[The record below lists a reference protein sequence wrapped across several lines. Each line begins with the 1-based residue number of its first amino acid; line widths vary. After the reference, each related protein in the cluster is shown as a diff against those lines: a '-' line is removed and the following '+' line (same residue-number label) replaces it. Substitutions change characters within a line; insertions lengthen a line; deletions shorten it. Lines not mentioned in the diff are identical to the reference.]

1 MTPSQSSPDTGTRP
15 EPAYWSRL
23 DTAQAFADFSDP
35 FHPPSS
41 QRQYAQQ
48 HGIPRSTLGYWLRQE
63 YPDHLDAEMIRFFRC
78 AAGLSFLR
86 RLVLAA
92 LSIFHHRHAVGLRP
106 ISDFL
111 RLVEVD
117 HFVGSSYGALYD
129 LDARLQDDLL
139 LFGQEERQR
148 LAAGMTHKDITL
160 CPDENFHGPHICLV
174 AIEPV
179 SNFILVE
186 TYRDRRDSVTWAKA
200 IREGIAGLDVTI
212 IAFTSDQASGLVCC
226 AEKEFE
232 VAFHPDLLHLQC
244 DLGKPIL
251 LPLARPM
258 RQATRELH
266 EAQQR
271 IEQLDT
277 PVDEPQSDK
286 ELLALI
292 EAVLDERRIAEELQ
306 EVKKPHE
313 EAVQAIREVSHVYH
327 PFDRETGQPVTT
339 EQMQTRL
346 SVPLDRLEKV
356 IDKAELSERA
366 HQEVD
371 KARQWAV
378 LLVGCLA
385 WFWTKL
391 RQYLEQLRLSQQARS
406 EVEQYL
412 IPSCYWEMASD
423 KEKDPQERARL
434 RELARRLREQAWRPR
449 SALGSL
455 PQPDKVEVQ
464 RVAQQC
470 AELFQRSSS
479 CVEGRNG
486 RLSLFHHGQT
496 RLSEKRLK
504 ALTVIHNYVV
514 RREDGTTAAERFFG
528 QKQRDAFSWLLQRL
542 PDLPRPAAKRR
553 KTPSDEGS
561 IAA

>member
-1 MTPSQSSPDTGTRP
+1 MTPSQSSLDTATRP
-15 EPAYWSRL
+15 EPAFWSRL
-23 DTAQAFADFSDP
+23 DTAQACADFSAPFDP
-35 FHPPSS
+35 PAS

-48 HGIPRSTLGYWLRQE
+48 HRIPRSTLGYWLRQP
-63 YPDHLDAEMIRFFRC
+63 YPDHLDAEMVGFFRC
-78 AAGLSFLR
+78 PAGLNFLR

-106 ISDFL
+106 IGDFL

-117 HFVGSSYGALYD
+117 HFVGSSYGALFD

-139 LFGQEERQR
+139 LFGHEERQR
-148 LAAGMTHKDITL
+148 LATGMAHKDITL

-179 SNFILVE
+179 SNFIVVE
-186 TYRDRRDSVTWAKA
+186 THRDQRDSVTWAKA

-212 IAFTSDQASGLVCC
+212 IAFTNDQASGLICC

-232 VAFHPDLLHLQC
+232 AAFHPDLLHLQR

-251 LPLARPM
+251 LPLARPIH
-258 RQATRELH
+258 QAQKDLEKAKQEEQRL
-266 EAQQR
+266 EAAEQQKPSSVT
-271 IEQLDT
+271 IERFVAHIQ
-277 PVDEPQSDK
+277 
-286 ELLALI
+286 
-292 EAVLDERRIAEELQ
+292 AEEQ
-306 EVKKPHE
+306 TKKDLEQARHRQE
-313 EAVQAIREVSHVYH
+313 EAVEQIGAVSKVYH
-327 PFDRETGQPVTT
+327 PFDRETGQPVPA
-339 EQMQTRL
+339 EQLQARL
-346 SVPLDRLEKV
+346 SVPLDRLEQV
-356 IDKAELSERA
+356 IEQAELSERA
-366 HQEVD
+366 QQAVA

-385 WFWTKL
+385 WFWTKV
-391 RQYLEQLRLSQQARS
+391 RHYLEQLRLSQQARS

-412 IPSCYWEMASD
+412 IPSCYWEMASG
-423 KEKDPQERARL
+423 KEKDPHERRRLRALAQRL
-434 RELARRLREQAWRPR
+434 REKAWQPS

-455 PQPDKVEVQ
+455 PQPDQEEVQ

-496 RLSEKRLK
+496 RLSDQRLK
-504 ALTVIHNYVV
+504 TLTVVHNYVV
-514 RREDGTTAAERFFG
+514 RREDGSTAAERFFG

-553 KTPSDEGS
+553 MTTSDEGS
-561 IAA
+561 VAA